1 MAEKPTPQ
9 WQPLEKLPFIAWAI
23 DGMLE
28 SAEENYENLQPARQ
42 RPSMLDDYTVGR
54 VIEVYTTQQNDLWLY
69 DEQLKRWVALSLTTA
84 QRQEITRLIAQM
96 QRLHEVL
103 AAILA
108 LADEL
113 KEGTIEKVLAK
124 SDLEVGVE
132 TLLRWGR
139 EGQGGS
145 QKRKKP

>member
-1 MAEKPTPQ
+1 MAKEPTPQ

-28 SAEENYENLQPARQ
+28 SAEENYTNLQPARK

-54 VIEVYTTQQNDLWLY
+54 VIEVYSQQQSDLWLY
-69 DEQLKRWVALSLTTA
+69 DEQLKRWGAEALTAGQRKEVTRLTT
-84 QRQEITRLIAQM
+84 QM

-103 AAILA
+103 TAILA

-124 SDLEVGVE
+124 SDAELGLEF
-132 TLLRWGR
+132 LLGKLGEQRD
-139 EGQGGS
+139 E
-145 QKRKKP
+145 

>member
-1 MAEKPTPQ
+1 MAKQPTPQ

-28 SAEENYENLQPARQ
+28 SAEENYANLQPARK

-54 VIEVYTTQQNDLWLY
+54 VIEVYTTQRDDLWLY
-69 DEQLKRWVALSLTTA
+69 DEQLKRWAALSLTAARRQEVTRLTA
-84 QRQEITRLIAQM
+84 QM
-96 QRLHEVL
+96 KRLHEVL
-103 AAILA
+103 TTILA

-124 SDLEVGVE
+124 SDAEVGLE
-132 TLLRWGR
+132 FLLGLLGEQRD
-139 EGQGGS
+139 E
-145 QKRKKP
+145 

>member
-1 MAEKPTPQ
+1 MAKQPTLQ

-28 SAEENYENLQPARQ
+28 SAEENYTNLQPARK

-54 VIEVYTTQQNDLWLY
+54 VIEVYSQQQSGLWLY
-69 DEQLKRWVALSLTTA
+69 DEQLNRWGTEALTTT
-84 QRQEITRLIAQM
+84 QRQEVARLTTQM

-124 SDLEVGVE
+124 SDVEVGLE
-132 TLLRWGR
+132 FLLGQLR
-139 EGQGGS
+139 EQ
-145 QKRKKP
+145 RDE